1 MVKVAYWFSQLRRI
15 FDFYPPLCVA
25 HLRPNNGVSA
35 MKARHPLF
43 ATMIA
48 LCLGLGQP
56 TLAKDT
62 QILIQSTTS
71 TQNSGLYDYLL
82 PLYEAETGHKAIVV
96 AVGTGKA
103 LRNGRNCNADALL
116 IHSTADEIAFVEDGF
131 GLYRA
136 DVMYNDFVIVGP
148 VSDPAR
154 ISDATTINEAFHA
167 LYNQKAFFASR
178 GDNSGTHKKELRL
191 WQSVNLNPQP
201 SSGTWYLETG
211 SGMGATLNL
220 AVEKQAYTLTDRG
233 TWIAF
238 ANKQTHEILFEDD
251 AALFNQYGVIPVSQA
266 ACPKAKEE
274 EAKRFADWLTSAA
287 GQKAI
292 GAFTVKGQ
300 RLFQPNAK

>member
-1 MVKVAYWFSQLRRI
+1 
-15 FDFYPPLCVA
+15 
-25 HLRPNNGVSA
+25 

-43 ATMIA
+43 ATVIA
-48 LCLGLGQP
+48 FCLGLGQP
-56 TLAKDT
+56 SLAKDT
-62 QILIQSTTS
+62 QILVQSTTS

-82 PLYEAETGHKAIVV
+82 PLYESATGHKVIVV

-148 VSDPAR
+148 KSDPAQ
-154 ISDATTINEAFHA
+154 IGDTTTIDEAFHA
-167 LYNQKAFFASR
+167 LYNEEAFFASR

-238 ANKQTHEILFEDD
+238 GNKQMHKILFEGDR
-251 AALFNQYGVIPVSQA
+251 ALFNQYGIIPISKK
-266 ACPKAKEE
+266 AC
-274 EAKRFADWLTSAA
+274 
-287 GQKAI
+287 
-292 GAFTVKGQ
+292 
-300 RLFQPNAK
+300 PNAKQDLAVAFTDWLIGDEAQEAISAFRLQGQPLFIPNAKK

>member
-1 MVKVAYWFSQLRRI
+1 
-15 FDFYPPLCVA
+15 
-25 HLRPNNGVSA
+25 
-35 MKARHPLF
+35 MKARHPL
-43 ATMIA
+43 TVTVIA
-48 LCLGLGQP
+48 SCLGLGQP
-56 TLAKDT
+56 SLAKDT

-116 IHSTADEIAFVEDGF
+116 IHSTADEIAFVDDGF

-148 VSDPAR
+148 KSDPAQ
-154 ISDATTINEAFHA
+154 IGETTTIKEAFHA
-167 LYNQKAFFASR
+167 LFEAKGFFASR
-178 GDNSGTHKKELRL
+178 GDNSGTHKKELQL
-191 WQSVNLNPQP
+191 WRSVDLNPQP
-201 SSGTWYLETG
+201 DSGTWYLETG

-238 ANKQTHEILFEDD
+238 ANKQTHKILFEDD
-251 AALFNQYGVIPVSQA
+251 EALFNQYGVIPVSQA
-266 ACPKAKEE
+266 TCPKAKEA

-292 GAFTVKGQ
+292 GAFKVKGQ